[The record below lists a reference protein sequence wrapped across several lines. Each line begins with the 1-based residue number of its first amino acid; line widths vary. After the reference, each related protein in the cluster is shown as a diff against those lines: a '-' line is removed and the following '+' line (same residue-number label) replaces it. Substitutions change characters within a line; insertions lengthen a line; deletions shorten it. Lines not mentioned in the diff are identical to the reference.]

1 MIFKCLTE
9 PLFSFRLSTTMF
21 KRNDK
26 QNLDRKFK
34 DIQVGDRVYLKNN
47 IRRHKF
53 VSRYSGPFRVIAIKG
68 STVYCYSLASKK
80 HKQVTMDKCRY
91 AGDLSQDDALIQ
103 AFPEEEP
110 ETYEDNED
118 PSQIAAELDA
128 SEHTESRVKSSSGS
142 NLRNKQHLTRKSDR
156 NVRYNLRQK

>member
-1 MIFKCLTE
+1 
-9 PLFSFRLSTTMF
+9 MF

-34 DIQVGDRVYLKNN
+34 DIQVGDRVYSKND

-91 AGDLSQDDALIQ
+91 AGDLSQDEALIQ

-110 ETYEDNED
+110 EIYEDNVG
-118 PSQIAAELDA
+118 PGQIAAESDA
-128 SEHTESRVKSSSGS
+128 SDQSESHVRNSSGS
-142 NLRNKQHLTRKSDR
+142 GLRHQQHSTRKSDR